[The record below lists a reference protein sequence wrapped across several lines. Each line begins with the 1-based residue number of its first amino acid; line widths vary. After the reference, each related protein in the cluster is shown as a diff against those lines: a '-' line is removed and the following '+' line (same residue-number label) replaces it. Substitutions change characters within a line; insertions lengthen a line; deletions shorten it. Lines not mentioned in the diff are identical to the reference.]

1 MPSMKMLIPA
11 MSDSHL
17 QRLRHHA
24 PTLEFLTARDRH
36 EALSLAPQVH
46 ASFSFYHP
54 DLIGAAPHLR
64 WVQTRSA
71 GVDSCPFDQFRARN
85 ITLTNAR
92 DIYGIQLA
100 DHTLALILAFSRQLP
115 FLFRAQQEEQ
125 WVNRNSFPPGELA
138 GQTLLVVGL
147 GGTGLETARRAAGF
161 GLRVLAT
168 RRRTSEPKPPFVDAL
183 HPPEDLHRL
192 LPEADWVAV
201 CVPLTRHTRDLFS
214 DSEFALMKSSAHL
227 ICVTRGGVINTGALL
242 RALEQGRIA
251 GAGLDVTEPEPLP
264 AGHPLW
270 SRPDVILTPHASGHS
285 PHADARMFDL
295 LCENTQRFA
304 QGEKLLN
311 VVDLDMEY

>member
-1 MPSMKMLIPA
+1 MKMLIPP
-11 MSDSHL
+11 MGETEL
-17 QRLRHHA
+17 QRLHRSA
-24 PTLEFLTARDRH
+24 PNLEFLVARDRQQ
-36 EALSLAPQVH
+36 ALALAPQVQ
-46 ASFSFYHP
+46 ASFTYYHP
-54 DLIGAAPHLR
+54 DLVDAAPHLR

-71 GVDSCPFDQFRARN
+71 GVDSCPFAQLRARQ

-115 FLFRAQQEEQ
+115 FLFRAQQRQE
-125 WVNRNSFPPGELA
+125 WMGRNTFPPGELA

-161 GLRVLAT
+161 GMRVVAT
-168 RRRTSEPKPPFVDAL
+168 RRRTGEPRPAFVDAL

-201 CVPLTRHTRDLFS
+201 CVPLTRHTRDLIA
-214 DSEFALMKSSAHL
+214 DPELALMKPSAHL
-227 ICVTRGGVINTGALL
+227 ICVTRGGIINTAALL
-242 RALEQGRIA
+242 RALEEGRIA
-251 GAGLDVTEPEPLP
+251 GAGLDVTDPEPLP

-270 SRPDVILTPHASGHS
+270 ARPDVIITPHASGHS
-285 PHADARMFDL
+285 PHADARLFDL
-295 LCENTQRFA
+295 LCENTRRFA

-311 VVDLDMEY
+311 IVDLDLEY

>member
-1 MPSMKMLIPA
+1 MKMLLPA
-11 MSDSHL
+11 MSEAHL
-17 QRLRHHA
+17 QRLRSSA
-24 PTLEFLTARDRH
+24 PALEYLVAANAR
-36 EALSLAPQVH
+36 EALALAPQVH
-46 ASFSFYHP
+46 ASFTFFHP
-54 DLIGAAPHLR
+54 DLISAAPHLR

-71 GVDSCPFDQFRARN
+71 GVDSCPFDQFRARQ

-115 FLFRAQQEEQ
+115 FLFRAQQREE
-125 WVNRNSFPPGELA
+125 WMSRDTFPPGELA

-168 RRRTSEPKPPFVDAL
+168 RRRTSEPKPAFVDAL

-214 DSEFALMKSSAHL
+214 DREFLLMKPSAH
-227 ICVTRGGVINTGALL
+227 IVCVTRGGIINTAALL

-251 GAGLDVTEPEPLP
+251 GAGLDVTDPEPLP

-270 SRPDVILTPHASGHS
+270 SRPEVILTPHASGHS

-295 LCENTQRFA
+295 LCENTRRFA
-304 QGEKLLN
+304 QGETLLN
-311 VVDLDMEY
+311 IVDLDMEY

>member
-1 MPSMKMLIPA
+1 MKMLIPA

-17 QRLRHHA
+17 QRLRHSA
-24 PTLEFLTARDRH
+24 PALDFLVARDH
-36 EALSLAPQVH
+36 QEALVLAPQVH

-54 DLIGAAPHLR
+54 DLISAAPQLR

-85 ITLTNAR
+85 VTMTNAR

-100 DHTLALILAFSRQLP
+100 DHTMALILAFSRQLP
-115 FLFRAQQEEQ
+115 LLFRAQQKEQ
-125 WVNRNSFPPGELA
+125 WVSRHTFPPGELA

-168 RRRTSEPKPPFVDAL
+168 RRRTDQTKPAFGDAL

-201 CVPLTRHTRDLFS
+201 CVPLTRHTRDLFAGR
-214 DSEFALMKSSAHL
+214 EFALMKKSAH
-227 ICVTRGGVINTGALL
+227 IVCVTRGGIINTAALL
-242 RALEQGRIA
+242 RALEQGQIA
-251 GAGLDVTEPEPLP
+251 GAGLDVTDPEPLP

-270 SRPDVILTPHASGHS
+270 SRPDVIITPHASGHS
-285 PHADARMFDL
+285 PHADTRMFDL
-295 LCENTQRFA
+295 LCENTRRFA
-304 QGEKLLN
+304 QGEQLLN
-311 VVDLDMEY
+311 VVDLEMEY